1 MMKRFLLTTWML
13 IATAS
18 LLTAQQRDLPTMKSA
33 ARRAL
38 AERQFPDAVKGEPAE
53 VRRLDHCSL
62 LGYGDRGFAVVTAD
76 GRQVL
81 GVSTAPR
88 SRVGENPAFEWW
100 LRATDEALAQRQA
113 GRHVPDYNSRR
124 PNPKHVP
131 IAVAPLLKT
140 HWGQQDPYNRLCPYD
155 SVKEERTAVGCVA
168 TSMAQVL
175 NYYQRPDHGEGQ
187 RTSYY
192 PYQDSISGQPVSV
205 DFSNV
210 RFRWDLLDVANFK
223 TDPFTDE
230 QAEAISTLLVHMSV
244 AADMRFG
251 TSDVNGSATT
261 AAAAAEGLRS
271 YLFFPEA
278 QVLYRDS
285 YDDAV
290 WTDMVFREISRGNP
304 LIYGGQAFSGGHS
317 FVLNGYDRDGLV
329 YVNWGWNGDDE
340 GYFNINLLNPGGTS
354 FAERQDMI
362 VGLNP
367 VELCDC
373 AVHIELTE
381 AGTLG
386 ERLAEVEIPLGT
398 QFAVSGPM
406 NAADFA
412 ALRTKLIETGV
423 DNADLS
429 QAVFDELPERAL
441 YGCHQLVSL
450 TLPAGLK
457 HIGDGALGDLRFLSS
472 VNIEPADD
480 ADFTVDGDI
489 IYNKD
494 KSEIICVLTTAEGR
508 LVVDPQ
514 VVRIHPYAFS
524 GCVLLTDV
532 ELPAS
537 VTALG
542 AETFRNCYWLE
553 SLKVRSKTVVTLSG
567 YDIFDG
573 IDKSACTL
581 YVPSALKS
589 TYSRRAQWK
598 EFLSIEEFGTTVK
611 ANNAMRRQG
620 EPNPDFG
627 YSITGDAITGT
638 PYLYTDAT
646 PDSPAGVYTIYVEP
660 GTITAPDVE
669 YVNGRLIVEANTE
682 GIDDVE
688 AASVADGSTY
698 DLQGRRAVSRHAKGV
713 SIARRADG
721 KVVKRIK

>member
-1 MMKRFLLTTWML
+1 MMKRLLFTALTL
-13 IATAS
+13 IATTTWLS
-18 LLTAQQRDLPTMKSA
+18 AQQRDVPSMKAA

-38 AERQFPDAVKGEPAE
+38 AMRQLPAAAKGEPTE

-62 LGYGDRGFAVVTAD
+62 MGYGDRGFAVVTAD
-76 GRQVL
+76 GREVL

-88 SRVGENPAFEWW
+88 SHDGENAAFEWW
-100 LRATDEALAQRQA
+100 LRAADEALAKREA
-113 GRHVPDYNSRR
+113 GRRVPDYDSRR
-124 PNPKHVP
+124 PNPKRVP
-131 IAVAPLLKT
+131 IAVAPLLRT

-155 SVKEERTAVGCVA
+155 SAKQERTAVGCVA
-168 TSMAQVL
+168 TSLAQVL

-187 RTSYY
+187 RTAYY

-205 DFSNV
+205 DFDKV
-210 RFRWDLLDVANFK
+210 QFRWDLLDVANFK

-261 AAAAAEGLRS
+261 AAAAAEGLRR
-271 YLFFPEA
+271 YLYYPEA

-317 FVLNGYDRDGLV
+317 FILNGYDRDGLV

-340 GYFNINLLNPGGTS
+340 GYYNINLLNPGGTS

-367 VELCDC
+367 LELCDC
-373 AVHIELTE
+373 AVHIALT
-381 AGTLG
+381 APGTLG
-386 ERLAEVEIPLGT
+386 EQLATTAMPLGT
-398 QFAVSGPM
+398 QLTVAGPM
-406 NAADFA
+406 NEADFA
-412 ALRTKLIETGV
+412 ALRAKLIETGI

-429 QAVFDELPERAL
+429 EAVFDALPERAF
-441 YGCHQLVSL
+441 YGCHQLVNL
-450 TLPAGLK
+450 RLPVGLK

-480 ADFTVDGDI
+480 ADFTIDGNI

-494 KSEIICVLTTAEGR
+494 KTEIISVLTTAEGR

-514 VVRIHPYAFS
+514 VTVVHPYAFA

-532 ELPAS
+532 ELPAGIVS
-537 VTALG
+537 LS
-542 AETFRNCYWLE
+542 AETFRDCYWLE
-553 SLKVRSKTVVTLSG
+553 TLKVRSKSVVTLSG
-567 YDIFDG
+567 YDIFEG
-573 IDKSACTL
+573 IDKSQCTL
-581 YVPSALKS
+581 YVPSGLKS

-611 ANNAMRRQG
+611 ANNAVRRQG
-620 EPNPDFG
+620 ESNPDFG

-638 PYLYTDAT
+638 PHLYTDAT
-646 PDSPAGVYTIYVEP
+646 PESPAGVYTIYVEP
-660 GTITAPDVE
+660 GTITATDVE
-669 YVNGRLIVEANTE
+669 YVNGRLIVEPNTE
-682 GIDDVE
+682 GIRDAE
-688 AASVADGSTY
+688 AASVGDGRTY
-698 DLQGRRAVSRHAKGV
+698 DLQGRRAAGQHARGV
-713 SIARRADG
+713 SIARGADG
-721 KVVKRIK
+721 KVVKHIR